1 MSNPNRNPA
10 SAEVMAQK
18 TICRFKAWDLRE
30 VSVDEAVEVLMSN
43 APYAGDPPRPLLFR
57 RPPATPA
64 GQGNLQGPVV
74 RPHSALCPADY
85 GAGRRIVKR
94 EGMRTEATGRARM
107 HRSLAG
113 AAAHH
118 TRLSLSSCR
127 IHGTTR
133 FQLAPVWSTI
143 LRSRALTP
151 KRELR
156 LGKPRE
162 GCRAVASQAT
172 RRRACSPLNELRLGK
187 PSVT

>member
-1 MSNPNRNPA
+1 MP
-10 SAEVMAQK
+10 
-18 TICRFKAWDLRE
+18 LR
-30 VSVDEAVEVLMSN
+30 VKC
-43 APYAGDPPRPLLFR
+43 PYAGDPPRPLLFR

-133 FQLAPVWSTI
+133 FQLAPVRSTKSNQRFTAQREMRQRRVGRASDAGN
-143 LRSRALTP
+143 RSTTHSPGASVTP
-151 KRELR
+151 AISSDPSR
-156 LGKPRE
+156 
-162 GCRAVASQAT
+162 T
-172 RRRACSPLNELRLGK
+172 RACDGSSAGNTRYNEFSSTMNHSGNSLSR
-187 PSVT
+187 T